1 MEEDVKIQKKLTKLG
16 IVKIEELKPE
26 MVNYIAHSVTN
37 NITTTF
43 LTLQMQYNEI
53 LAKMLN
59 CKMYYAKI
67 PSNIAKVNYIYED
80 NSMYIDE
87 NIDILKLDE
96 QFYHEVIHCLQVVRK
111 NNGKIKKVGLCHFGD
126 FAINGLGINEA
137 IVQYMAAKIMKNEQ
151 KKVNIYGIKLQTIS
165 PNYFPLITN
174 LMEQIIYYIGEDV
187 IVQAAINVN
196 ENFEDMFYNTFE
208 EKTNEVIRNFDKILE
223 IRNKLSTE
231 TNEQVKSKLEKKIY
245 DIYLETQE
253 LMLIKYYEQIIPR
266 LTTEKEV
273 DFYIEKLLKN
283 KVYLGMEEKEEF
295 TGTNF
300 YERNKEIIMERFNQQ
315 LTKINKQKQ
324 RKALIVYNHK
334 IKEFLKKTI
343 SYFWN

>member
-1 MEEDVKIQKKLTKLG
+1 MKIQKKLTKLG

-87 NIDILKLDE
+87 SIDILKLDE
-96 QFYHEVIHCLQVVRK
+96 QFYHEVIHCLQVARK
-111 NNGKIKKVGLCHFGD
+111 NNGKIKKVGLCNFGD

-137 IVQYMAAKIMKNEQ
+137 IVQYMSAKIMKNEQ

-334 IKEFLKKTI
+334 IKEFFKKTI

>member
-1 MEEDVKIQKKLTKLG
+1 MKIQKKLTKLG

-26 MVNYIAHSVTN
+26 IINYIAHSVTN
-37 NITTTF
+37 KITATF

-87 NIDILKLDE
+87 SIDILKLDE
-96 QFYHEVIHCLQVVRK
+96 QFYHEVIHCLQVLRK
-111 NNGKIKKVGLCHFGD
+111 NNGKIEKVGLCNFGD
-126 FAINGLGINEA
+126 FGINGLGINEG
-137 IVQYMAAKIMKNEQ
+137 IVQYMAAKIISNEQ
-151 KKVNIYGIKLQTIS
+151 KKINIYGIKLETIS
-165 PNYFPLITN
+165 PNYFPLLTN

-187 IVQAAINVN
+187 IVQSAINVN
-196 ENFEDMFYNTFE
+196 EKFEDMFYNTFE
-208 EKTNEVIRNFDKILE
+208 EKTNQIIKNFDKILE
-223 IRNKLSTE
+223 IRNKLSVE
-231 TNEQVKSKLEKKIY
+231 TNEQARKELEKKVYNVYI
-245 DIYLETQE
+245 ETQE
-253 LMLIKYYEQIIPR
+253 LMLIKYYEQVIPR
-266 LTTEKEV
+266 LTTVKEI

-283 KVYLGMEEKEEF
+283 KSCLGMEEREEF

-300 YERNKEIIMERFNQQ
+300 YERNKEIIMKRFNKQ
-315 LTKINKQKQ
+315 LTKINKKKQ
-324 RKALIVYNHK
+324 RKALVVYNNK

>member
-1 MEEDVKIQKKLTKLG
+1 MKIQKKLTKLG
-16 IVKIEELKPE
+16 IVKLEELKPE
-26 MVNYIAHSVTN
+26 MINYIAHSVTN
-37 NITTTF
+37 KITTTF

-80 NSMYIDE
+80 NSIYIDE
-87 NIDILKLDE
+87 SMNTLELDE

-111 NNGKIKKVGLCHFGD
+111 NTGKIKKVGLCNFGD
-126 FAINGLGINEA
+126 FSINGLGINEA
-137 IVQYMAAKIMKNEQ
+137 IVQYMAAKIMENER

-165 PNYFPLITN
+165 PNYFPLLTN
-174 LMEQIIYYIGEDV
+174 LMEQIIYYIGENE
-187 IVQAAINVN
+187 IIQAAINVN
-196 ENFEDMFYNTFE
+196 EHFEDIFYNTFE
-208 EKTNEVIRNFDKILE
+208 EKTNQIIKNFDKILE
-223 IRNKLSTE
+223 IRNKLSVE
-231 TNEQVKSKLEKKIY
+231 TNEQDREALEKKVYNIY
-245 DIYLETQE
+245 METQE
-253 LMLIKYYEQIIPR
+253 FMLMKYYEQVIPR
-266 LTTEKEV
+266 LTTAKEI

-283 KVYLGMEEKEEF
+283 KSCLGMEEKEEF

-300 YERNKEIIMERFNQQ
+300 YERNKEIIMKKFDKQ
-315 LTKINKQKQ
+315 LIKINKQKQ
-324 RKALIVYNHK
+324 RKALLVYNNK